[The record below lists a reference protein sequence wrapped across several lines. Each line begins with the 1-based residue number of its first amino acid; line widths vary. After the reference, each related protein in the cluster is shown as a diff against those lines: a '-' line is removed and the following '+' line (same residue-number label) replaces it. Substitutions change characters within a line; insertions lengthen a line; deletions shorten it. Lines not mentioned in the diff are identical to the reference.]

1 MKKNIIIICIDGARN
16 DRATKSL
23 IFKNYLPGSVFFS
36 QSITYAPYTN
46 SALFAVFSG
55 TYGNRNGC
63 NSYYA
68 SFDFETKKFKTLT
81 EYLLENNYHTYAD
94 VNSQIIIPKHGFEE
108 FTVYDESE
116 VDLSERHAD
125 LINHVKTRND
135 QGENFFLYLHYESI
149 HTGVLNSVLKGY
161 TNFSKEYFE
170 NRKKN
175 EERYDQL
182 FSESEIYLK
191 KILDKIEESDLTKN
205 TIILILSD
213 HGISVGEKFG
223 ERAYGAFCY
232 DYTIKTFATYISP
245 ELKNKEIQNQ
255 VRHIDF
261 MPTILEHLGLEIDK
275 KFESLDGESLYALTE
290 GKEFDEKLAY
300 TETGNPLEQSRPPKK
315 PNVKSVRMSN
325 WKLIFNQ
332 HNNTKEL
339 YDLIQDP
346 DEKNNLIG
354 KGFDV
359 EKSLW
364 EKLMLIQN
372 ESVDVIG
379 RNIETNLDNLGNKL

>member
-135 QGENFFLYLHYESI
+135 QGKNFFLYLHYESI

-182 FSESEIYLK
+182 FSKSEIYLK
-191 KILDKIEESDLTKN
+191 KILDKIKESDLLKN

-232 DYTIKTFATYISP
+232 DYTIRTFASYISP
-245 ELKNKEIQNQ
+245 ELKNKEIPNQ

-261 MPTILEHLGLEIDK
+261 MPTILDILHIPLDPKYEK
-275 KFESLDGESLYALTE
+275 LDGISLLPL
-290 GKEFDEKLAY
+290 FNNQILNEKTAISQ
-300 TETGNPLEQSRPPKK
+300 TGNPLKNKEPPEN
-315 PNVKSVRMSN
+315 PNVHSIRTSN
-325 WKLIFNQ
+325 WKLIYNQ
-332 HNNTKEL
+332 HDGSKEL
-339 YDLIQDP
+339 YEKKVKKIKSLMP
-346 DEKNNLIG
+346 DACIGGDVIVGFPGESKSDFKETYKFLNNLSINYL
-354 KGFDV
+354 V
-359 EKSLW
+359 
-364 EKLMLIQN
+364 
-372 ESVDVIG
+372 
-379 RNIETNLDNLGNKL
+379 NISP